1 MTPSAPRLIAVWVPD
16 WPVVALALEARER
29 RRLRA
34 PAGRAQETPPDP
46 ALAPVAVVG
55 GRGVVA
61 ASAPARAAGVATG
74 MRLRVARALC
84 PALVAVPSRPDREA
98 RGFEAVMES
107 LGSLL
112 AEPLVARPGLAL
124 SGARGPASWAG
135 GEAALA
141 AALVEAVAEAPGAEC
156 QVGVADS
163 LLGAVLAAR
172 EGIIVPAGQA
182 PDFLSP
188 WPLESVLAAL
198 PTHRLR
204 HEARGLLEILARLGL
219 RSLGDLAALPARDV
233 AARFGPAG
241 ERLHGLA
248 SGASWQVP
256 DARRPETD
264 LAVEAV
270 LDPPVSRADTA
281 AFAARAAAEDLAA
294 RLVARGLAAGRLL
307 VEARCE
313 DGTGLA
319 RSWMLH
325 TAPASAEL
333 TDRVRWQME
342 GWLAGRS
349 GRPPAA
355 PLEHLRLS
363 ALELSPTGASRAGLW
378 TAPGEHGERRAH
390 RAAERVESLLGAG
403 AVRVPA
409 LEAGRDPRSR
419 ARLTSWGEPAPAASD
434 AAGADAPWAGSLP
447 APSPSVVPVR
457 PVPAVLVDA
466 EGRDVLVDR
475 QGQLEGVPARLEV
488 ERPRDGGWGG
498 GGWARRRRV
507 VSWAGPWPV
516 DEGWWRPEGASRRA
530 YLQVVADPGPP
541 LLLVRAG
548 RWWLDAVYD

>member
-1 MTPSAPRLIAVWVPD
+1 MTPRAPRLVAVWVPD
-16 WPVVALALEARER
+16 WPVVALALEARGR
-29 RRLRA
+29 RRA
-34 PAGRAQETPPDP
+34 PADRAREAAPDP

-84 PALVAVPSRPDREA
+84 PGLVAVPSRPGHEA
-98 RGFEAVMES
+98 RGFEAVMEA

-112 AEPLVARPGLAL
+112 ADPLVARPGLAL

-135 GEAALA
+135 GEEALA

-156 QVGVADS
+156 QVGIADS
-163 LLGAVLAAR
+163 LLGAVLAAH
-172 EGIIVPAGQA
+172 EGIIVPAGRA
-182 PDFLSP
+182 PAFLSP
-188 WPLESVLAAL
+188 WPLEAVLAAL

-233 AARFGPAG
+233 AARFGAAG

-248 SGASWQVP
+248 SGASWRVP
-256 DARRPETD
+256 ETRRPEAELT
-264 LAVEAV
+264 VEAP
-270 LDPPVSRADTA
+270 LDPPVSRADAA

-294 RLVARGLAAGRLL
+294 RLAAHGLAPGRLL

-319 RSWMLH
+319 RSWMLRAVP
-325 TAPASAEL
+325 TPAEL
-333 TDRVRWQME
+333 TDRVRWQLE
-342 GWLAGRS
+342 GWLSGRA

-363 ALELSPTGASRAGLW
+363 ALEPAPEGAGRAGLW
-378 TAPGEHGERRAH
+378 TAPGEQGERRAH

-403 AVRVPA
+403 ALQVPGLA
-409 LEAGRDPRSR
+409 AGRDPRSR
-419 ARLTSWGEPAPAASD
+419 SRPALWGERAPS
-434 AAGADAPWAGSLP
+434 AAGATGTGAPWAGSLP
-447 APSPSVVPVR
+447 APSPSVVPER
-457 PVPAVLVDA
+457 PAPAVLVDA

-488 ERPRDGGWGG
+488 DRPQDGGWGG
-498 GGWARRRRV
+498 GRWEGHRRV